1 MVLRAAVTRADLG
14 YTGLAERFISRCGTQ
29 QALCDRLKHSRR
41 TGAKWTPA
49 HAATAPRGALLY
61 PRLSREGLEGRFLGL
76 MADLDGKPEG
86 DNSMPGK

>member
-1 MVLRAAVTRADLG
+1 MFMQRRHARRMSASAA
-14 YTGLAERFISRCGTQ
+14 S
-29 QALCDRLKHSRR
+29 
-41 TGAKWTPA
+41 
-49 HAATAPRGALLY
+49 APRGALVY

>member
-1 MVLRAAVTRADLG
+1 VERADLPG
-14 YTGLAERFISRCGTQ
+14 NGHDHWLSMSQRPSIRSAGLELRTLLVIPRQ
-29 QALCDRLKHSRR
+29 QGITHS
-41 TGAKWTPA
+41 
-49 HAATAPRGALLY
+49 HAAAAPRGALLY